1 MLMLAAFFLKK
12 KATFE
17 HRKVIKTGKKDQKMK
32 GINKLQAKW
41 GLGPVQFWLVILTF
55 ALGGSLSGRLC
66 TKILDLVILERNW
79 AFWLIYPLFLTIL
92 WPFSVLFVSFFTGQ
106 FSFFKGYLGR
116 VGSKLFGRTSAL
128 GGLEALGAPIHVAIF
143 ASGAG
148 SNARKI
154 IEYFEG
160 GADYGAGQGVGAK
173 TKGRIKVSLIVCN
186 VPGAGVLE
194 IAKEKG
200 IPTLL
205 INKEEFTRTGYVA
218 SLQNAD
224 IHFIVLAGFLW
235 KVPSVLVNAFKAD
248 NENTRGIINIHPA
261 LLPKYGGKGMYGANV
276 HEAVIAAGEKES
288 GITIHWVNENYD
300 EGAIIF
306 QTTCTIEEGETAAS
320 LANKIHAL
328 EHAHFAPTIEKLLK

>member
-1 MLMLAAFFLKK
+1 
-12 KATFE
+12 
-17 HRKVIKTGKKDQKMK
+17 MK
-32 GINKLQAKW
+32 GINKLRAKW

-55 ALGGSLSGRLC
+55 ALGGSLSGRIC
-66 TKILDLVILERNW
+66 TKILDLIILERNW

-92 WPFSVLFVSFFTGQ
+92 WPFSVLFASFFTGQ
-106 FSFFKGYLGR
+106 FSFFKGYLSR
-116 VGSKLFGRTSAL
+116 VGGKLFGRTVVSGDVVSGSGEAALARGSASS
-128 GGLEALGAPIHVAIF
+128 ASGAPIHVAVL

-160 GADYGAGQGVGAK
+160 GVKSGAK
-173 TKGRIKVSLIVCN
+173 NRIKVSLIVCN
-186 VPGAGVLE
+186 VPGAGVME

-205 INKEEFTRTGYVA
+205 INKEEFARTGYVE

-235 KVPSVLVNAFKAD
+235 KVPAVLVQSFPN
-248 NENTRGIINIHPA
+248 GIINIHPA
-261 LLPKYGGKGMYGANV
+261 LLPKYGGKGMYGARV
-276 HEAVIAAGEKES
+276 HEAVISAGEKES
-288 GITIHWVNENYD
+288 GITIHWVNEQYD

-306 QTTCTIEEGETAAS
+306 QATCAIDAGDTATT